1 MKAVVYTAPGE
12 VETQELTK
20 PILPRNEILV
30 KVAYCAVCG
39 TDAGVVFNGMFDV
52 KPPMIVG
59 HEMSGVV
66 VEIGEDVPEGM
77 FRVGDH
83 VCANPVPHCGS
94 CVYCRKGQYAHCI
107 NAPFERT
114 ERPLEAMAEYRSYP
128 PEQLFRVSDDVP
140 LKHACLVE
148 PITTACR
155 GIQQA
160 RMSFGATV
168 CVSGAGSMGLI
179 MLELLRNHGA
189 TRLTVI
195 EPVEEK
201 RALALELGAEHVIDP
216 NAQDVLSAAMEITEG
231 QGFDFVFEM
240 SGAKSA
246 AELALE
252 LVAPCGCVEY
262 FAIHSDQYRLP
273 VNMFDMFNKEARIQF
288 TFTDPT
294 LYPRTIDLLRRL
306 DLDKITGP
314 EYSIDEAKQAFADFK
329 TAKYPKLVVRCAED
343 I

>member
-1 MKAVVYTAPGE
+1 MPKPAAPAD
-12 VETQELTK
+12 
-20 PILPRNEILV
+20 EILV
-30 KVAYCAVCG
+30 KIEYCAVCG
-39 TDAGVVFNGMFDV
+39 TDAGVVFDGMFGV
-52 KPPMIVG
+52 EPPMIVG

-66 VEIGEDVPEGM
+66 AEIGADVPAGL

-83 VCANPVPHCGS
+83 VIANPVRHCGH
-94 CVYCRKGQYAHCI
+94 CVYCRKGQYAHCV
-107 NAPFERT
+107 NAAFENSD
-114 ERPLEAMAEYRSYP
+114 RPLDAMAEYRTYP
-128 PEQLFRVSDDVP
+128 PQQLFVIPRDIP

-148 PITTACR
+148 PVNTVCR
-155 GIQQA
+155 GIRQA
-160 RMSFGATV
+160 GMTLGGTV

-179 MLELLRNHGA
+179 MLDLLKGFGA

-195 EPVEEK
+195 EPVAEK

-216 NAQDVLSAAMEITEG
+216 MTRDTLAEAMRITDG
-231 QGFDFVFEM
+231 QGYDFVFEM

-262 FAIHSDQYRLP
+262 FAIHSGEYRLP

-294 LYPRTIDLLRRL
+294 LYPRSIDLIRRM
-306 DLDKITGP
+306 DMDKIIGP
-314 EYSIDEAKQAFADFK
+314 EYSIDDAAQAFADFRTSK
-329 TAKYPKLVVRCAED
+329 HPKLVVRCGSDA
-343 I
+343 